1 VVTRSSSGAGEPA
14 RLAQTE
20 ASTPKTSSDGGAT
33 RGDAQVTGIHL
44 SFYPWTDNGF
54 PSPAAHG
61 LIADQGLLDAFARE
75 YCNNPRMTNTG
86 AMSRSEPHAADFFL
100 TYLPNRLSNIVAGL
114 ENGPES
120 YCLDVTSAE
129 GMGTAQW
136 LAHLGGYYAAVW
148 LRACW
153 LQFDGPRSRKFRL
166 RDRNLGGIYK
176 HSLDKARD
184 VALYGSDAA
193 AIDFS
198 RGLLRSNTPVPGAPS
213 RLTRSLR
220 VHKLLAG
227 LTVRLPGE
235 IGIFGFNTGFL
246 RHILPPSLNAPT
258 DARPC
263 KEPYYVGDAGELLD
277 AHFALEEQPF
287 LTQAR
292 ETYAFVSS
300 AGGDVAAR
308 LNDAVIGGPGENH
321 LLARQQNWDTVAAA
335 MYRVG
340 HPGKTV
346 YRGFDQEQYD
356 RLLAWTSYSAMTN
369 VASGFNALSAYATR
383 DAHLARQQITSSILW
398 WGFILTY
405 VAGAIND
412 RNDTIPLSESLPR
425 FITAN

>member
-1 VVTRSSSGAGEPA
+1 MVSKRITPRAA
-14 RLAQTE
+14 E
-20 ASTPKTSSDGGAT
+20 ANPKTSSQGAAA
-33 RGDAQVTGIHL
+33 RGDAGVTGIHL

-54 PSPAAHG
+54 RSPAAHG
-61 LIADQGLLDAFARE
+61 LIANQGLLDAFARE
-75 YCNNPRMTNTG
+75 YGNNPRVSNTG

-114 ENGPES
+114 ESGPES
-120 YCLDVTSAE
+120 FRLDVSSAE

-136 LAHLGGYYAAVW
+136 LAHLGGYYAAAW

-153 LQFDGPRSRKFRL
+153 IQFDGPRSRGFQL
-166 RDRNLGGIYK
+166 RDRSLGAIYK
-176 HSLDKARD
+176 HGLDKARD
-184 VALYGSDAA
+184 VALDGSNAA

-198 RGLLRSNTPVPGAPS
+198 RGLLRSNAPVPGAPG
-213 RLTRSLR
+213 RLIRALR

-235 IGIFGFNTGFL
+235 IGIFGFNTGFM

-263 KEPYYVGDAGELLD
+263 KEPYYVGDPGELLD
-277 AHFALEEQPF
+277 AHFALEEPPF

-292 ETYAFVSS
+292 ERYAAVSS
-300 AGGDVAAR
+300 ARGHVAAR
-308 LNDAVIGGPGENH
+308 LTDAIDGRPGEKV
-321 LLARQQNWDTVAAA
+321 LLARQQNWDTIASIL
-335 MYRVG
+335 YRVG
-340 HPGKTV
+340 LPGKSV

-383 DAHLARQQITSSILW
+383 DALLARRQITGSVLW

-405 VAGAIND
+405 VAGAISD
-412 RNDTIPLSESLPR
+412 RNDAIPLSESLPR
-425 FITAN
+425 FTTAN

>member
-1 VVTRSSSGAGEPA
+1 VVTSSSSSAGDAP
-14 RLAQTE
+14 RLAQTG
-20 ASTPKTSSDGGAT
+20 ASTPTSSDIRAA

-44 SFYPWTDNGF
+44 SFYPWTDTGF

-61 LIADQGLLDAFARE
+61 LIANQGLLDAFARE
-75 YCNNPRMTNTG
+75 YCNNPHITNTG
-86 AMSRSEPHAADFFL
+86 AMSRSDPHPADFFL

-114 ENGPES
+114 ESGPES
-120 YCLDVTSAE
+120 FRLDVTSAE

-153 LQFDGPRSRKFRL
+153 LEFDGPRSRNFRL

-198 RGLLRSNTPVPGAPS
+198 RGLLRSNTPVPGPPS

-340 HPGKTV
+340 HPGKSV

-425 FITAN
+425 FFTAN